1 MSFKNKIPGCFGAA
15 DKIFAG
21 HYNDTDRAKDM
32 LIEALQETQ
41 SWEEFENS
49 IRDYLQ
55 KEGCSQKH
63 IDEQI
68 ERVKNLRSYFNY
80 D

>member
-1 MSFKNKIPGCFGAA
+1 MSFKEKIPGCFGSV
-15 DKIFAG
+15 DKIFAR

-32 LIEALQETQ
+32 LIEALQETK
-41 SWEEFENS
+41 SWGEFENS
-49 IRDYLQ
+49 IRDYLS
-55 KEGCSQKH
+55 KEKCPKKH

-68 ERVKNLRSYFNY
+68 ERVKDTRSYFNY